1 MRNKQI
7 KISVW
12 RMLLSSICL
21 CLFIFSSGTIAFA
34 DSGGNTLV
42 PYSGSDGNNQ
52 QIVDD
57 TDVSKSS
64 IPDYA
69 GEIFDVPEVHT
80 DPSVKAAVAS
90 IQNILSKALS
100 FIAGVAVTIIGAQ
113 IVIDMLCLVLK
124 PLTVGLSKLPIQVYS
139 DTVASLTG
147 ITYTGPANANGG
159 TAAATASPTPTPTG
173 ANGKDMSSK
182 DMILFYIKKRIILIA
197 LALLF
202 MTLIYSGVF
211 FKLIFWGINHLVSYV
226 DGIVK

>member
-7 KISVW
+7 KIPLW
-12 RMLLSSICL
+12 RILLSSICL
-21 CLFIFSSGTIAFA
+21 CLSIFSSGKIAFA

-52 QIVDD
+52 QIVGD

-80 DPSVKAAVAS
+80 DPSVRAAVAS

-124 PLTVGLSKLPIQVYS
+124 PLAVGLSKLPIQVYS

-147 ITYTGPANANGG
+147 IAYTGPANANGG
-159 TAAATASPTPTPTG
+159 TAAAAPAPAPAG
-173 ANGKDMSSK
+173 ADGKDMSSK
-182 DMILFYIKKRIILIA
+182 DMILFYVKKRIILIA
-197 LALLF
+197 LALFF

-211 FKLIFWGINHLVSYV
+211 FRLMFWLINHLVSYV
-226 DGIVK
+226 DGVVK